1 MKFNFTKGLYNWT
14 VLGLL
19 AAVLVLLNF
28 IGSMLYLKLDMTKD
42 QRYSL
47 AQSTVSYL
55 SDKKNFENRI
65 SIQIYLDGNM
75 PSELKNF
82 QNALKDKLKDFK
94 RIAGSRI
101 EFLFTDPNVG
111 TEDEINALRAQLY
124 DRGKGILPLE
134 ILYLKDGTQSQMLL
148 FPGAL
153 LSYSVNGITKE
164 GVVQLLPGTQPG
176 RPYALEQ
183 MSEIIENALNN
194 LEYNLLSAM
203 RRLTQTSKPTIAFL
217 QGHGELNPAETM
229 RARALISPYY
239 NIEDITFNDSLND
252 YLNFMKKN
260 QDLEKVDGLII
271 ADPQTQFS
279 PKDLYLID
287 QFVLRGGKLLC
298 FMNTLALNEDTLNA
312 TGMTHTTRKNL
323 LLDRLL
329 FDYGIKIK
337 ENYVLDANCAP
348 KIVPFAET
356 AFLPWFYHMLATPSL
371 HPMTRNVDPISLK
384 YANEIEFVQVP
395 KAQLTPILTSS
406 SNAIPS
412 GLQPLIN
419 LALPL
424 NYGKN
429 PKLVE
434 NPEDDIN
441 KLCVAGL
448 SEGFYESFFRNRSV
462 EFKDFKEIKYIPK
475 SVKETKI
482 LVVGNGTFI
491 RNSYD
496 SILDPKKIDSYL
508 YRPIA
513 INELKVDAELAQRR
527 IPVIFGNQELFQ
539 NMVDYMMGDN
549 SVLDIRSRQIDIK
562 EIDKEKIKS
571 SSLFY
576 KSLNMLVPLL
586 LILALAF
593 IMNWIRQKRY
603 TR

>member
-14 VLGLL
+14 VLGMLV
-19 AAVLVLLNF
+19 AVLVLLNF
-28 IGSMLYLKLDMTKD
+28 IGSMLYFKLDMTKD

-47 AQSTVSYL
+47 AQSTVNFL

-94 RIAGSRI
+94 RIAGNRV

-111 TEDEINALRAQLY
+111 TEDEINALRSQLY

-183 MSEIIENALNN
+183 MTEIIENALNN

-239 NIEDITFNDSLND
+239 QIKDVALNDSIAAL
-252 YLNFMKKN
+252 
-260 QDLEKVDGLII
+260 QDVDGLIV
-271 ADPQTQFS
+271 ADPQTPFS
-279 PKDLYLID
+279 QKDLYLID
-287 QFVLRGGKLLC
+287 QFVMRGGKLLC

-312 TGMTHTTRKNL
+312 TGMTHTSRKNL

-384 YANEIEFVQVP
+384 YANEIEFVQVA

-412 GLQPLIN
+412 GLQPLVN

-434 NPEDDIN
+434 NPEDEIN

-448 SEGFYESFFRNRSV
+448 SEGFYQSHFKNRIVAEFANSKDANYLEESQ
-462 EFKDFKEIKYIPK
+462 
-475 SVKETKI
+475 KETKI
-482 LVVGNGTFI
+482 LVVGNGSFI

-496 SILDPKKIDSYL
+496 SILDPKKINSYL

-527 IPVIFGNQELFQ
+527 IPIVFGNQELFQ

-571 SSLFY
+571 AALFY
-576 KSLNMLVPLL
+576 KSINMLTPLL
-586 LILALAF
+586 VILALAF
-593 IMNWIRQKRY
+593 VMNWIRLRRY

>member
-28 IGSMLYLKLDMTKD
+28 IGSMLYFKLDMTKD

-47 AQSTVSYL
+47 AQSTVNYL

-94 RIAGSRI
+94 RIAGTRV

-111 TEDEINALRAQLY
+111 TEDEINALRSQLY

-183 MSEIIENALNN
+183 MTEIIENALNN

-239 NIEDITFNDSLND
+239 QIKDVALNDSIAAL
-252 YLNFMKKN
+252 
-260 QDLEKVDGLII
+260 QDVDGLIV
-271 ADPQTQFS
+271 ADPQTPFS
-279 PKDLYLID
+279 QKDLYLID
-287 QFVLRGGKLLC
+287 QFVMRGGKLLC

-312 TGMTHTTRKNL
+312 TGMTHTSRKNL

-412 GLQPLIN
+412 GLQPLVN

-429 PKLVE
+429 PKLVD
-434 NPEDDIN
+434 NPDDEIN

-448 SEGFYESFFRNRSV
+448 SEGFYQSHFKNRIVAEFANSKDANYLEESQ
-462 EFKDFKEIKYIPK
+462 
-475 SVKETKI
+475 KETKI
-482 LVVGNGTFI
+482 LVVGNGSFI

-496 SILDPKKIDSYL
+496 SILDPKKINSYL

-527 IPVIFGNQELFQ
+527 IPVVFGNQELFQ

-571 SSLFY
+571 ASLFY
-576 KSLNMLVPLL
+576 KSINMLTPLL
-586 LILALAF
+586 VILALAF
-593 IMNWIRQKRY
+593 LMNWIRLRRY

>member
-1 MKFNFTKGLYNWT
+1 MKLNFTKGLYNWT

-28 IGSMLYLKLDMTKD
+28 IGSMLYYKLDMTKD

-47 AQSTVSYL
+47 ANSTVTYL

-94 RIAGSRI
+94 RIAGTRI

-134 ILYLKDGTQSQMLL
+134 INYLKDGTQSQMLL

-164 GVVQLLPGTQPG
+164 GVVQFLPGTQPG

-183 MSEIIENALNN
+183 MSEMIENALNN

-239 NIEDITFNDSLND
+239 QIKDVALNDSIAALKD
-252 YLNFMKKN
+252 
-260 QDLEKVDGLII
+260 VDGLII
-271 ADPQTQFS
+271 ADPQTPFS
-279 PKDLYLID
+279 QKDLYLID

-312 TGMTHTTRKNL
+312 TGMTHTTRKSL

-384 YANEIEFVQVP
+384 YANEIEFVQLP

-412 GLQPLIN
+412 GLQPLVN

-429 PKLVE
+429 PKLVD
-434 NPEDDIN
+434 NPEDEIN

-448 SEGFYESFFRNRSV
+448 SEGFYQSHFKNRIVAEFANSKDANYLEESQ
-462 EFKDFKEIKYIPK
+462 
-475 SVKETKI
+475 KETKI
-482 LVVGNGTFI
+482 LVVGNGSFI

-496 SILDPKKIDSYL
+496 SILDPQKINSYL

-527 IPVIFGNQELFQ
+527 IPIIFGNQELFQ

-576 KSLNMLVPLL
+576 KSINMMLPLL

-593 IMNWIRQKRY
+593 IMNWIRLRRY

>member
-1 MKFNFTKGLYNWT
+1 MRFNFSKGLYNWT
-14 VLGLL
+14 VLAML
-19 AAVLVLLNF
+19 AGVLILINF
-28 IGSMLYLKLDMTKD
+28 IGSMLYFKLDMTKD

-47 AQSTVSYL
+47 APSTINYL
-55 SDKKNFENRI
+55 SDKNNFENRI

-82 QNALKDKLKDFK
+82 QNALKDKLKDFR
-94 RIAGSRI
+94 RIAGTRI

-124 DRGKGILPLE
+124 DRGKGIMPLE
-134 ILYLKDGTQSQMLL
+134 ILYQKDGTQTQMLL

-164 GVVQLLPGTQPG
+164 GIVQFLPGTQPG

-183 MSEIIENALNN
+183 MSDIIENALNN

-217 QGHGELNPAETM
+217 QGHGELTYAQTM

-239 NIEDITFNDSLND
+239 ELKDVELNDSIAALKD
-252 YLNFMKKN
+252 
-260 QDLEKVDGLII
+260 VDGLII
-271 ADPQTQFS
+271 ADPQTPFS
-279 PKDLYLID
+279 QKDLYLID
-287 QFVLRGGKLLC
+287 QFVMRGGKLMC
-298 FMNTLALNEDTLNA
+298 FLNTLALNEDTLNA

-337 ENYVLDANCAP
+337 ENYVLDVNCAP

-356 AFLPWFYHMLATPSL
+356 TFLPWFFHVLATPSS
-371 HPMTRNVDPISLK
+371 HPITRNVDPISLK
-384 YANEIEFVQVP
+384 YTNEIEFVQVP

-434 NPEDDIN
+434 NPEDPIN

-448 SEGFYESFFRNRSV
+448 SEGFYQSHFKNRIVEEFSKNKDAKYLQESRQ
-462 EFKDFKEIKYIPK
+462 
-475 SVKETKI
+475 ETKI

-496 SILDPKKIDSYL
+496 SILDPKQINSYM

-513 INELKVDAELAQRR
+513 INELKMDAELAQRR
-527 IPVIFGNQELFQ
+527 IPLVFGNQELFQ

-562 EIDKEKIKS
+562 EIDKEKIKTA
-571 SSLFY
+571 SLFY
-576 KSLNMLVPLL
+576 KTVNMLGPLVII
-586 LILALAF
+586 LILAF
-593 IMNWIRQKRY
+593 IMYRLRQKRY

>member
-1 MKFNFTKGLYNWT
+1 
-14 VLGLL
+14 
-19 AAVLVLLNF
+19 VLVLLNF

-47 AQSTVSYL
+47 AQSTVNYL

-94 RIAGSRI
+94 RIAGTRI

-164 GVVQLLPGTQPG
+164 GVVQFLPGTQPG

-239 NIEDITFNDSLND
+239 QIKDVALNDSIAALKD
-252 YLNFMKKN
+252 
-260 QDLEKVDGLII
+260 VDGLII
-271 ADPQTQFS
+271 ADPQTPFS
-279 PKDLYLID
+279 QKDLYLID
-287 QFVLRGGKLLC
+287 QFVMRGGKLLC
-298 FMNTLALNEDTLNA
+298 FMNTLSLNEDTLNT

-448 SEGFYESFFRNRSV
+448 SEGFYQSHFKNRIVAEFAES
-462 EFKDFKEIKYIPK
+462 KDANYLEE
-475 SVKETKI
+475 SEQETKI

-496 SILDPKKIDSYL
+496 SILDPKKINSYL
-508 YRPIA
+508 YRPIG

-527 IPVIFGNQELFQ
+527 IPIIFGNQELFQ

-576 KSLNMLVPLL
+576 KSMNMLVPLL
-586 LILALAF
+586 LILALAL

>member
-28 IGSMLYLKLDMTKD
+28 IGSMLYFKLDMTKD

-47 AQSTVSYL
+47 AQSTVNYL

-94 RIAGSRI
+94 RIAGTRV

-111 TEDEINALRAQLY
+111 TEDEINALRSQLY

-183 MSEIIENALNN
+183 MTEIIENALNN

-239 NIEDITFNDSLND
+239 QIKDVALNDSIAAL
-252 YLNFMKKN
+252 
-260 QDLEKVDGLII
+260 QDVDGLIV
-271 ADPQTQFS
+271 ADPQTPFS
-279 PKDLYLID
+279 QKDLYLID
-287 QFVLRGGKLLC
+287 QFVMRGGKLLC

-312 TGMTHTTRKNL
+312 TGMTHTSRKNL

-384 YANEIEFVQVP
+384 YANEIEFVQVA

-412 GLQPLIN
+412 GLQPLVN

-434 NPEDDIN
+434 NPEDEIN

-448 SEGFYESFFRNRSV
+448 SEGFYQSHFKNRIVAEFANSKDANYLEESQ
-462 EFKDFKEIKYIPK
+462 
-475 SVKETKI
+475 KETKI
-482 LVVGNGTFI
+482 LVVGNGSFI

-496 SILDPKKIDSYL
+496 SILDPKKINSYL

-527 IPVIFGNQELFQ
+527 IPIVFGNQELFQ

-571 SSLFY
+571 ASLFY
-576 KSLNMLVPLL
+576 KSINMLTPLL
-586 LILALAF
+586 VILALAF
-593 IMNWIRQKRY
+593 VMNWIRLRRY

>member
-1 MKFNFTKGLYNWT
+1 MKLNFTKGLYNWT

-28 IGSMLYLKLDMTKD
+28 IGAMLYFKLDMTKD

-47 AQSTVSYL
+47 ANSTVTYL

-94 RIAGSRI
+94 RIAGTRI

-134 ILYLKDGTQSQMLL
+134 INYLKDGTQSQMLL

-164 GVVQLLPGTQPG
+164 GVVQFLPGTQPG

-183 MSEIIENALNN
+183 MSEMIENALNN

-239 NIEDITFNDSLND
+239 QIKDVALNDSIAALKD
-252 YLNFMKKN
+252 
-260 QDLEKVDGLII
+260 VDGLII
-271 ADPQTQFS
+271 ADPQTPFS
-279 PKDLYLID
+279 QKDLYLID

-384 YANEIEFVQVP
+384 YANEIEFVQLP

-412 GLQPLIN
+412 GLQPLVN

-429 PKLVE
+429 PKLVD
-434 NPEDDIN
+434 NPEDEIN

-448 SEGFYESFFRNRSV
+448 SEGFYQSHFKNRIVAEFANSKDANYLEESQ
-462 EFKDFKEIKYIPK
+462 
-475 SVKETKI
+475 KETKI
-482 LVVGNGTFI
+482 LVVGNGSFI

-496 SILDPKKIDSYL
+496 SILDPQKINSYL

-527 IPVIFGNQELFQ
+527 IPIIFGNQELFQ

-576 KSLNMLVPLL
+576 KSMNMMLPLL

-593 IMNWIRQKRY
+593 IMNWIRQRRY

>member
-47 AQSTVSYL
+47 AQSTVNYL

-94 RIAGSRI
+94 RIAGTRI

-164 GVVQLLPGTQPG
+164 GVVQFLPGTQPG

-239 NIEDITFNDSLND
+239 QIKDVALNDSIAALKD
-252 YLNFMKKN
+252 
-260 QDLEKVDGLII
+260 VDGLII
-271 ADPQTQFS
+271 ADPQTPFS
-279 PKDLYLID
+279 QKDLYLID
-287 QFVLRGGKLLC
+287 QFVMRGGKLLC
-298 FMNTLALNEDTLNA
+298 FMNTLSLNEDTLNT

-448 SEGFYESFFRNRSV
+448 SEGFYQSHFKNRIVAEFAES
-462 EFKDFKEIKYIPK
+462 KDANYLEE
-475 SVKETKI
+475 SQQETKI

-496 SILDPKKIDSYL
+496 SILDPKKINSYL
-508 YRPIA
+508 YRPIG

-527 IPVIFGNQELFQ
+527 IPIIFGNQELFQ

-576 KSLNMLVPLL
+576 KSMNMLVPLL
-586 LILALAF
+586 LILALAL

>member
-1 MKFNFTKGLYNWT
+1 MKLNFTKGLYNWT

-28 IGSMLYLKLDMTKD
+28 IGSMLYYKLDMTKD

-47 AQSTVSYL
+47 ANSTVTYL

-94 RIAGSRI
+94 RIAGTRI

-134 ILYLKDGTQSQMLL
+134 INYLKDGTQSQMLL

-164 GVVQLLPGTQPG
+164 GVVQFLPGTQPG

-183 MSEIIENALNN
+183 MSEMIENALNN

-239 NIEDITFNDSLND
+239 QIKDVALNDSIAALKD
-252 YLNFMKKN
+252 
-260 QDLEKVDGLII
+260 VDGLII
-271 ADPQTQFS
+271 ADPQTPFS
-279 PKDLYLID
+279 QKDLYLID

-384 YANEIEFVQVP
+384 YANEIEFVQLP

-412 GLQPLIN
+412 GLQPLVN

-429 PKLVE
+429 PKLVD
-434 NPEDDIN
+434 NPEDEIN

-448 SEGFYESFFRNRSV
+448 SEGFYQSHFKNRIVAEFANSKDANYLEESQ
-462 EFKDFKEIKYIPK
+462 
-475 SVKETKI
+475 KETKI
-482 LVVGNGTFI
+482 LVVGNGSFI

-496 SILDPKKIDSYL
+496 SILDPQKINSYL

-527 IPVIFGNQELFQ
+527 IPIIFGNQELFQ

-576 KSLNMLVPLL
+576 KSINMMLPLL

-593 IMNWIRQKRY
+593 IMNWIRLRRY

>member
-1 MKFNFTKGLYNWT
+1 MKLNFTKGLYNWT

-28 IGSMLYLKLDMTKD
+28 IGSMLYFKLDMTKD

-47 AQSTVSYL
+47 AKSTVNYL

-94 RIAGSRI
+94 RIAGTRV

-111 TEDEINALRAQLY
+111 TEDEINALRSQLY

-183 MSEIIENALNN
+183 MTEIIENALNN

-239 NIEDITFNDSLND
+239 QIKDVTLNDSIAAL
-252 YLNFMKKN
+252 
-260 QDLEKVDGLII
+260 QDVDGLIV
-271 ADPQTQFS
+271 ADPQTPFS
-279 PKDLYLID
+279 QKDLYLID
-287 QFVLRGGKLLC
+287 QFVMRGGKLLC

-312 TGMTHTTRKNL
+312 TGMTHTSRKNL

-412 GLQPLIN
+412 GLQPLVN

-434 NPEDDIN
+434 NPDDEIN
-441 KLCVAGL
+441 KLCVAAL
-448 SEGFYESFFRNRSV
+448 SEGFYQSHFKNRIVAEFANSKDANYLEESQ
-462 EFKDFKEIKYIPK
+462 
-475 SVKETKI
+475 KETKI
-482 LVVGNGTFI
+482 LVVGNGSFI

-496 SILDPKKIDSYL
+496 SILDPKKINSYL

-527 IPVIFGNQELFQ
+527 IPIVFGNQELFQ

-571 SSLFY
+571 ASLFY
-576 KSLNMLVPLL
+576 KSINMLTPLL
-586 LILALAF
+586 VILALAF
-593 IMNWIRQKRY
+593 LMNWIRLRRY